1 MESISNIYCQN
12 NVSGSEMF
20 KSQEDLH
27 SFKGFLQADEMG
39 LYFTTQTPGRRKGL
53 YKESELC

>member
-39 LYFTTQTPGRRKGL
+39 LYFTTQTPGKKKGVV
-53 YKESELC
+53 